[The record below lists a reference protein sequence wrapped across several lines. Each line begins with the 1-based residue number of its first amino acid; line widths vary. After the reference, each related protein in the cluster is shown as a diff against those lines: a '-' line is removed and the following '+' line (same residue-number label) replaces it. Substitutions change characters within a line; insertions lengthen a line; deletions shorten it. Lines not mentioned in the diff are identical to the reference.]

1 MLWVSQ
7 ILICFFDGGRDAA
20 GEMKTYAVSDEVES
34 LSMELG
40 AVEIEIVSGEKFSV
54 ASNHKYL
61 SVEEDNHTLRITEEK
76 KIFGVSPKGI
86 NVVLTIPE
94 DFVFKDADVAAGAGK
109 VHIDTL
115 STNTLTLDMGAGKA
129 DIDDLNVMTR
139 ARISGGTGKVKIKNS
154 RINDLNL
161 DIGVGKTAM
170 TGTLTGTCKV
180 NCGVGKAELTLVG
193 NKEDYQIK
201 VDKGVGN
208 ATLDGKSIRDDS
220 VYGDGQNRIDIDGG
234 IGSVDIEFEEE

>member
-1 MLWVSQ
+1 
-7 ILICFFDGGRDAA
+7 
-20 GEMKTYAVSDEVES
+20 
-34 LSMELG
+34 
-40 AVEIEIVSGEKFSV
+40 
-54 ASNHKYL
+54 
-61 SVEEDNHTLRITEEK
+61 
-76 KIFGVSPKGI
+76 
-86 NVVLTIPE
+86 
-94 DFVFKDADVAAGAGK
+94 
-109 VHIDTL
+109 
-115 STNTLTLDMGAGKA
+115 MGAGKA